1 MPDAFVARQPIFNP
15 KLEVVGY
22 ELLFRGEGYVNDVA
36 MIANPESATATVV
49 LNALTEL
56 DLGRLVGTRTAWV
69 NVSREFVTG
78 GLAHALPSDLVG
90 LEIPETEQFDDEMLA
105 ALGEL
110 KQQGYKLA
118 LDDFRYRRGVR
129 GAARAVRRRQAQHQ
143 RARARAAQRLVERLK
158 PYEGKLVA
166 EKLST
171 QADHEFCVDAG
182 CDLFQGYFFCRPAV
196 ACTRGIAANRLA
208 LLQVAAALN
217 DPDVELEQIEQ
228 LIVHDV
234 ALSFRLLRYVNSA
247 FFGLRGDVRSI
258 GQALAL
264 LGIENVKRWATLS
277 VLASIDDKP
286 TELTV
291 TALIRARFCE
301 LAGEQ
306 LGIASPA
313 ELFTLGL
320 FSVLDAM
327 MDAPMVDVVA
337 SLPLAIEMREAL
349 VSRKGKRGLLLECV
363 SALETGEVSDLP
375 QIVEGAGE
383 LYLEA
388 MMWASSAAES
398 LFSAAAPGS
407 RAKSTPPPISQPAPA
422 PVSAAPAVPALASDP
437 VDIGRVEPAAKR
449 GPLARAFAKLFGW
462 FGRRRSHEPGP
473 SAWNASRNARSV
485 DQNASSSHGSS
496 STPNARTSGASG
508 VVCGLPVARAR

>member
-56 DLGRLVGTRTAWV
+56 DLGRIVGRRTAWV

-90 LEIPETEQFDDEMLA
+90 LEIPETAQFDEEMLG
-105 ALGEL
+105 ALREL
-110 KQQGYKLA
+110 KAAGYKLA
-118 LDDFRYRRGVR
+118 LDDFRYRPGSESLLELFDLVKLNINEL
-129 GAARAVRRRQAQHQ
+129 GNGQLTD
-143 RARARAAQRLVERLK
+143 LVERLK

-166 EKLST
+166 EKLGT
-171 QADHEFCVDAG
+171 QEQHEFCVAAG

-228 LIVHDV
+228 LIAHDV

-264 LGIENVKRWATLS
+264 LGLDNVRRWSTLS

-291 TALIRARFCE
+291 TALTRARFCE
-301 LAGEQ
+301 LAGEP
-306 LGIASPA
+306 LGIASPS

-327 MDAPMVDVVA
+327 MDAPMIDVIA
-337 SLPLAIEMREAL
+337 SLPLAAEMREAL
-349 VSRKGKRGLLLECV
+349 VGRKGKRGLLLECV
-363 SALETGEVSDLP
+363 TALETGEISDMP
-375 QIVEGAGE
+375 SIVANAGE
-383 LYLEA
+383 LYLDA
-388 MMWASSAAES
+388 LMWSNSAAES
-398 LFSAAAPGS
+398 LFESTAPGKQ
-407 RAKSTPPPISQPAPA
+407 AKSTPPPVSQPAPA
-422 PVSAAPAVPALASDP
+422 PVAAIITPSPEPAPAAQGGTSDERGWFAR
-437 VDIGRVEPAAKR
+437 VLGRC
-449 GPLARAFAKLFGW
+449 FGW
-462 FGRRRSHEPGP
+462 IGRRRLGQE
-473 SAWNASRNARSV
+473 SA
-485 DQNASSSHGSS
+485 
-496 STPNARTSGASG
+496 
-508 VVCGLPVARAR
+508 